1 MFAVVMGV
9 LAVALALAGPVRGTT
24 DRAPGTR
31 AAAAVAAPPPAA
43 GIPAERTAPRR
54 AASAWPGGRPGPADE
69 ERAGRPE
76 AAPGTHVAFAGAVPP
91 RVPSFAPDSGGLGTD
106 PPVPASRAGHEH
118 GSVLVARAVP
128 EGVRPYRAEC
138 VRVPVRGPGLRAPGP
153 VELNVMR
160 V

>member
-31 AAAAVAAPPPAA
+31 AAAAVAAPPPAV
-43 GIPAERTAPRR
+43 GMPAERTAPRR
-54 AASAWPGGRPGPADE
+54 AASAWPGGRPGPADA

-76 AAPGTHVAFAGAVPP
+76 AGPGTHVAFAGVVPP
-91 RVPSFAPDSGGLGTD
+91 RGPSCAPDSGGLGTE
-106 PPVPASRAGHEH
+106 PAVPASRAGHEH

-128 EGVRPYRAEC
+128 EGCGRTGPSAYGCPCAGPACGR
-138 VRVPVRGPGLRAPGP
+138 RGRWS
-153 VELNVMR
+153 
-160 V
+160 